1 MILTNE
7 EIMDVNQNHEF
18 DSAIGFARAI
28 EYAVI
33 EKIKAGGPVAWVTT
47 IEEGDL
53 SMLFFNRDEACE
65 YTDEDEPIPLYRI
78 EENSDGH

>member
-1 MILTNE
+1 MILTDE
-7 EIMDVNQNHEF
+7 EIIDICPRMAV
-18 DSAIGFARAI
+18 STARAI
-28 EYAVI
+28 EAAVI

-47 IEEGDL
+47 SEECDL

-78 EENSDGH
+78 